1 MDYLTQNTRSL
12 LDSGLKDGKF
22 VSAKGKNVVIIGGGD
37 TGNDCVGTCLL
48 YTSALIKEHEETI
61 ARIAEYTDILANRS
75 SMAKVIIKQ
84 IKSFRKE
91 YSHERRTVIDNLK
104 EAVIVKKAIEETD
117 VVFLMDRFGY
127 AKTVDKSVY
136 AVSYTHLLW

>member
-1 MDYLTQNTRSL
+1 
-12 LDSGLKDGKF
+12 
-22 VSAKGKNVVIIGGGD
+22 
-37 TGNDCVGTCLL
+37 
-48 YTSALIKEHEETI
+48 
-61 ARIAEYTDILANRS
+61 
-75 SMAKVIIKQ
+75 MAKVIIKQ

-136 AVSYTHLLW
+136 ERNKETADSENKYIFKVKNTGKICIFTSTGDLHIIKVLDLPYGKFRDKGTPIDNVGKLCLHMSA

>member
-1 MDYLTQNTRSL
+1 MILRWRRHVLLTERQKGSDLSQKASEGMAKQLCFTERQASAIL
-12 LDSGLKDGKF
+12 EMRLYKLIGLE
-22 VSAKGKNVVIIGGGD
+22 IE
-37 TGNDCVGTCLL
+37 
-48 YTSALIKEHEETI
+48 ALIKEHEETI

-104 EAVIVKKAIEETD
+104 EAVIVKKQ
-117 VVFLMDRFGY
+117 
-127 AKTVDKSVY
+127 
-136 AVSYTHLLW
+136 

>member
-1 MDYLTQNTRSL
+1 
-12 LDSGLKDGKF
+12 
-22 VSAKGKNVVIIGGGD
+22 
-37 TGNDCVGTCLL
+37 
-48 YTSALIKEHEETI
+48 
-61 ARIAEYTDILANRS
+61 
-75 SMAKVIIKQ
+75 MAKVIIKQ

-127 AKTVDKSVY
+127 AKTVDKSQVKSVFLQ
-136 AVSYTHLLW
+136 AQGICIS